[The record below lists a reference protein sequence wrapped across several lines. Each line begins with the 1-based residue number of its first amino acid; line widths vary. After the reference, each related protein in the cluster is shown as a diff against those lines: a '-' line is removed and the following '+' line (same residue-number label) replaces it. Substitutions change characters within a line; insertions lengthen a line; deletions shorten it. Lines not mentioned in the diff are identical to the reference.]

1 MGSLVLLD
9 LMGGVA
15 LLLWGLHMVHSGILR
30 AFGPNLR
37 HLLGRALGNRLTAF
51 SAGLGLTALLQ
62 SSTAT
67 ALITSSFTSEGL
79 VSLVPALAIMLGANV
94 GTTLIVQVLSF
105 NIAAVAPVLFIVGLV
120 AFRSGPRSRIK
131 DVGRVFIG
139 LGLML
144 LALHILLNTL
154 APAENAPGVR
164 VFMNAITGDPI
175 LCILFAAVITWLVH
189 SSVASVLLVMS
200 LAYAHFITPPAALAL
215 VLGAN
220 LGSAINPLVEGARR
234 DNPASYRLPLGN
246 LINRVAGIL
255 LVAPFLGPIAELLQS
270 WQPDLAKATALFHIA
285 FNVATAVAFI
295 GLLDGLAAILKKLLP
310 ERVREADPSG
320 PRYLDESALETPS
333 LALADAAR
341 ETLHMGDH
349 VEIMLRKV
357 MAAMMTNDR
366 ALVDQV
372 TQMDNSVDSLDEA
385 IKLYVTKLTRG
396 SLDEREGQRAM
407 EIVSF
412 AINLEHIGDIIDKNL
427 SELATKK
434 IKRRFQFSAEGAEEL
449 SAFHKRTMDSL
460 RIAFGVFMSGDVNEA
475 RKLLAE
481 KSALRNAELAA
492 TERHLDRLREGRPET
507 IETTSLHL
515 DVLRD
520 LRRIHSHI
528 CSVAIPCSMPPANS
542 PPIAAPRRFWPHCRR
557 RCTAAD
563 KSTIQRLRCAAAVL
577 HDQHDVSDVDDRR
590 HRLAE
595 DDHRLTLGDAV
606 DQRHQPASH
615 REEPER
621 HRHHALSG
629 ALARNPLHQE
639 TGGEQQLRDQPEG
652 QPEIELGDEYVV
664 EIVAKRLAVLN
675 QHQITSVAMGVG
687 FLRRISHHTPARS
700 MIPIHSRSKKP

>member
-30 AFGPNLR
+30 AFGPDLR
-37 HLLGRALGNRLTAF
+37 LLLARALKNRFSAF
-51 SAGLGLTALLQ
+51 VAGLGLTALLQ

-67 ALITSSFTSEGL
+67 ALITSSFTAEGL

-105 NIAAVAPVLFIVGLV
+105 NIAAAAPVLFVIGLV
-120 AFRSGPRSRIK
+120 AFRSGARSRIK
-131 DVGRVFIG
+131 DIGRVSIG

-144 LALHILLNTL
+144 LALHILLDTL

-164 VFMNAITGDPI
+164 VLMSAMTGDPV
-175 LCILFAAVITWLVH
+175 LCIIIGAVITWAVH

-200 LAYAHFITPPAALAL
+200 LAYAHFITPFAALAL

-220 LGSAINPLVEGARR
+220 LGSAINPVFEGARR
-234 DNPASYRLPLGN
+234 DDPASYRLPLGN
-246 LINRVAGIL
+246 LANRLIGVL
-255 LVAPFLGPIAELLQS
+255 LVAPFLHPIAATLQA
-270 WQPDLAKATALFHIA
+270 WQPDLAKLTAEFHIA
-285 FNVATAVAFI
+285 FNMATAIIFI
-295 GLLDGLAAILKKLLP
+295 GLLDPMARLLKKLLP
-310 ERVREADPSG
+310 NRVREADPSL

-349 VEIMLRKV
+349 VEVMLRKV
-357 MAAMMTNDR
+357 MAAMMNNDR
-366 ALVDQV
+366 SLVEQV
-372 TQMDNSVDSLDEA
+372 SRMDNSVDSLDEA

-396 SLDEREGQRAM
+396 SLDEHEGHRAM
-407 EIVSF
+407 EIISF
-412 AINLEHIGDIIDKNL
+412 TINLEHIGDIIDKNL
-427 SELATKK
+427 NELAAKK

-481 KSALRNAELAA
+481 KAALRNTEIAA

-528 CSVAIPCSMPPANS
+528 CSVAYPVLDAAGELPA
-542 PPIAAPRRFWPHCRR
+542 
-557 RCTAAD
+557 
-563 KSTIQRLRCAAAVL
+563 
-577 HDQHDVSDVDDRR
+577 
-590 HRLAE
+590 
-595 DDHRLTLGDAV
+595 
-606 DQRHQPASH
+606 
-615 REEPER
+615 PER
-621 HRHHALSG
+621 AG
-629 ALARNPLHQE
+629 NDLATLP
-639 TGGEQQLRDQPEG
+639 G
-652 QPEIELGDEYVV
+652 
-664 EIVAKRLAVLN
+664 
-675 QHQITSVAMGVG
+675 SVAHP
-687 FLRRISHHTPARS
+687 SAR
-700 MIPIHSRSKKP
+700 

>member
-30 AFGPNLR
+30 AFGPDL
-37 HLLGRALGNRLTAF
+37 RALLAKALKNRFAAF
-51 SAGLGLTALLQ
+51 AAGIGLTALLQ

-67 ALITSSFTSEGL
+67 ALITSSFTADGL

-105 NIAAVAPVLFIVGLV
+105 NISAVAPVLFAIGLI
-120 AFRSGPRSRIK
+120 AFRSGGRSWIK
-131 DVGRVFIG
+131 DVGRVSIG

-144 LALHILLNTL
+144 LALHILLDTL
-154 APAENAPGVR
+154 APAENAPGMR
-164 VFMNAITGDPI
+164 VFLSAITGDPV
-175 LCILFAAVITWLVH
+175 LCIIIGAVVTWAVH

-200 LAYAHFITPPAALAL
+200 LAYAHFISPVAALAL

-220 LGSAINPLVEGARR
+220 LGSAINPVFEGAKR

-246 LINRVAGIL
+246 LANRLVGVL
-255 LVAPFLGPIAELLQS
+255 LVLPLLRPLAGLLQG
-270 WQPDLAKATALFHIA
+270 WQPDLAKMTAAFHTLFNIATAIL
-285 FNVATAVAFI
+285 FI
-295 GLLDGLAAILKKLLP
+295 GLLDNMAALLKKLLP
-310 ERVREADPSG
+310 NRVQETDSSQ

-341 ETLHMGDH
+341 ETLHMGDI
-349 VEIMLRKV
+349 VEVMLRKV

-366 ALVDQV
+366 TLVDQV
-372 TQMDNSVDSLDEA
+372 SRMDNSVDNLDEA

-396 SLDEREGQRAM
+396 SLDEHEGRRAM
-407 EIVSF
+407 EIISF
-412 AINLEHIGDIIDKNL
+412 TINLEHIGDIIDKNL

-434 IKRRFQFSAEGAEEL
+434 IKRRFQFSPEGAEEL

-475 RKLLAE
+475 RKLLVE
-481 KSALRNAELAA
+481 KAHLRNTEIAA

-528 CSVAIPCSMPPANS
+528 CSVAYPVLDAAGELPAREN
-542 PPIAAPRRFWPHCRR
+542 AGRE
-557 RCTAAD
+557 
-563 KSTIQRLRCAAAVL
+563 
-577 HDQHDVSDVDDRR
+577 
-590 HRLAE
+590 LA
-595 DDHRLTLGDAV
+595 
-606 DQRHQPASH
+606 
-615 REEPER
+615 
-621 HRHHALSG
+621 
-629 ALARNPLHQE
+629 ALATGFSGKAE
-639 TGGEQQLRDQPEG
+639 TG
-652 QPEIELGDEYVV
+652 
-664 EIVAKRLAVLN
+664 LN
-675 QHQITSVAMGVG
+675 
-687 FLRRISHHTPARS
+687 
-700 MIPIHSRSKKP
+700 

>member
-1 MGSLVLLD
+1 MGSIVLLD

-15 LLLWGLHMVHSGILR
+15 LLLWGLHMVQSGILR
-30 AFGPNLR
+30 AFGPGLR
-37 HLLGRALGNRLTAF
+37 RLLAGALRNRFAAF
-51 SAGLGLTALLQ
+51 AAGIGLTALLQ

-67 ALITSSFTSEGL
+67 ALITSSFTMEGL

-105 NIAAVAPVLFIVGLV
+105 NIAAIAPVLFIFGLV
-120 AFRSGPRSRIK
+120 AFRGGARSRVK

-144 LALHILLNTL
+144 LALHILLDTL

-164 VFMNAITGDPI
+164 IFMSAITGDPV
-175 LCILFAAVITWLVH
+175 LCIILSAVVTWAVH
-189 SSVASVLLVMS
+189 SSVATVLLIMS
-200 LAYAHFITPPAALAL
+200 LAYAHFVTPFAALAL

-220 LGSAINPLVEGARR
+220 LGSAINPVFEGARR

-246 LINRVAGIL
+246 LINRLVGVL
-255 LVAPFLGPIAELLQS
+255 LVAPFLRPITEILQT
-270 WQPDLAKATALFHIA
+270 WQPDLAKLTAEFHIA
-285 FNVATAVAFI
+285 LNLATAIIFI
-295 GLLDGLAAILKKLLP
+295 GLLDGMARLLKELLP
-310 ERVREADPSG
+310 NRVRETDPSRS
-320 PRYLDESALETPS
+320 RYLDESALETPS

-349 VEIMLRKV
+349 VEVMLRKV
-357 MAAMMTNDR
+357 MAAIMTNDR

-372 TQMDNSVDSLDEA
+372 SRLDNSVDSLDEA

-407 EIVSF
+407 EIISF
-412 AINLEHIGDIIDKNL
+412 AINLEHMGDIIDKNL

-434 IKRRFQFSAEGAEEL
+434 IKRGFQFSPEGAEEL

-460 RIAFGVFMSGDVNEA
+460 RIAFGVFMSSDVNEA

-481 KSALRNAELAA
+481 KTLLRNAELAA

-528 CSVAIPCSMPPANS
+528 CSVAYPVLDAAGEL
-542 PPIAAPRRFWPHCRR
+542 PIAQKAEK
-557 RCTAAD
+557 D
-563 KSTIQRLRCAAAVL
+563 LVVL
-577 HDQHDVSDVDDRR
+577 
-590 HRLAE
+590 
-595 DDHRLTLGDAV
+595 
-606 DQRHQPASH
+606 P
-615 REEPER
+615 
-621 HRHHALSG
+621 
-629 ALARNPLHQE
+629 
-639 TGGEQQLRDQPEG
+639 
-652 QPEIELGDEYVV
+652 
-664 EIVAKRLAVLN
+664 
-675 QHQITSVAMGVG
+675 
-687 FLRRISHHTPARS
+687 TPAGHPS
-700 MIPIHSRSKKP
+700 AQ

>member
-30 AFGPNLR
+30 AFGADLR
-37 HLLGRALGNRLTAF
+37 LLLAKALSNRFTAF
-51 SAGLGLTALLQ
+51 GAGLGLTALLQ

-79 VSLVPALAIMLGANV
+79 VSLVSALAIMLGANV

-105 NIAAVAPVLFIVGLV
+105 NISAVAPVLFILGLV

-131 DVGRVFIG
+131 DIGRVFIG

-144 LALHILLNTL
+144 LALHILLTTL

-164 VFMNAITGDPI
+164 VFMNAITGDPV
-175 LCILFAAVITWLVH
+175 LCILFAAIVTWLVH

-200 LAYAHFITPPAALAL
+200 LAYAHFITPYAALAL

-220 LGSAINPLVEGARR
+220 LGSAINPIVEGARR

-246 LINRVAGIL
+246 LVNRLAGIL
-255 LVAPFLGPIAELLQS
+255 LVLPFLQPIADLLIS

-285 FNVATAVAFI
+285 FNVVTAALFI
-295 GLLDGLAAILKKLLP
+295 GLLDGMAQLLKRLLP
-310 ERVREADPSG
+310 ERVKEADASG

-372 TQMDNSVDSLDEA
+372 SQMDNSVDSLDEA

-460 RIAFGVFMSGDVNEA
+460 RIAFGIFMSGDVNEA

-481 KSALRNAELAA
+481 KAALRNAELAA

-528 CSVAIPCSMPPANS
+528 CSVAYPVLDAAGELAAYRKTETELPTL
-542 PPIAAPRRFWPHCRR
+542 AAPVPGRP
-557 RCTAAD
+557 
-563 KSTIQRLRCAAAVL
+563 
-577 HDQHDVSDVDDRR
+577 
-590 HRLAE
+590 
-595 DDHRLTLGDAV
+595 
-606 DQRHQPASH
+606 
-615 REEPER
+615 
-621 HRHHALSG
+621 
-629 ALARNPLHQE
+629 
-639 TGGEQQLRDQPEG
+639 
-652 QPEIELGDEYVV
+652 
-664 EIVAKRLAVLN
+664 
-675 QHQITSVAMGVG
+675 
-687 FLRRISHHTPARS
+687 
-700 MIPIHSRSKKP
+700 

>member
-1 MGSLVLLD
+1 MGSLVVLD

-30 AFGPNLR
+30 AFGPDLR
-37 HLLGRALGNRLTAF
+37 LLLAKALNNRFSAF
-51 SAGLGLTALLQ
+51 VAGLGLTALLQ

-67 ALITSSFTSEGL
+67 ALITSSFTAEGL

-105 NIAAVAPVLFIVGLV
+105 NISAAAPVLFVIGLF
-120 AFRSGPRSRIK
+120 AFRSGARSRIK
-131 DVGRVFIG
+131 DIGRVSIG

-144 LALHILLNTL
+144 LALHILLDSL
-154 APAENAPGVR
+154 APAENAPSVR
-164 VFMNAITGDPI
+164 VLMNAMTADPV
-175 LCILFAAVITWLVH
+175 LCIVLGAIVTWAVH

-200 LAYAHFITPPAALAL
+200 LAFAHFITPFAALAL

-220 LGSAINPLVEGARR
+220 LGSAINPVFEGARR

-246 LINRVAGIL
+246 LANRLVGVL
-255 LVAPFLGPIAELLQS
+255 LVAPFLHPIATALQA
-270 WQPDLAKATALFHIA
+270 WQPDLAKLTAEFHIA
-285 FNVATAVAFI
+285 FNVATAIIFI
-295 GLLDGLAAILKKLLP
+295 GLLDPMARLLKKLLP
-310 ERVREADPSG
+310 NRVQEANPSR

-349 VEIMLRKV
+349 VEVMLRKV
-357 MAAMMTNDR
+357 MAAIMTNDR

-372 TQMDNSVDSLDEA
+372 SKMDNSVDSLDEA

-396 SLDEREGQRAM
+396 SLDEHEGHRAM
-407 EIVSF
+407 EIISF
-412 AINLEHIGDIIDKNL
+412 TINLEHIGDIIDKNL
-427 SELATKK
+427 NELAAKK

-449 SAFHKRTMDSL
+449 SAFHKRTTDSL

-481 KSALRNAELAA
+481 KAALRNTEIAA

-528 CSVAIPCSMPPANS
+528 CSVAYPVLDAAGELPA
-542 PPIAAPRRFWPHCRR
+542 PERAG
-557 RCTAAD
+557 
-563 KSTIQRLRCAAAVL
+563 
-577 HDQHDVSDVDDRR
+577 SD
-590 HRLAE
+590 LA
-595 DDHRLTLGDAV
+595 TV
-606 DQRHQPASH
+606 PASAAH
-615 REEPER
+615 P
-621 HRHHALSG
+621 
-629 ALARNPLHQE
+629 
-639 TGGEQQLRDQPEG
+639 
-652 QPEIELGDEYVV
+652 
-664 EIVAKRLAVLN
+664 
-675 QHQITSVAMGVG
+675 SV
-687 FLRRISHHTPARS
+687 R
-700 MIPIHSRSKKP
+700 